1 MARGS
6 AGGSPPGPKCPHSLP
21 PRKQLFWHNDIY
33 NPTPRHPLPLQWL
46 GADGGS
52 TGSLPPG
59 LPPGPRFPR
68 FPRPLG
74 PAPGPGAPAAATLAP
89 RLARESQQPAA
100 ADGTATE
107 KGKIPRQR
115 YKYIGSA
122 RRGAARADKGSLGG
136 RAPRDPEVPAGCPQ
150 ARGGCRS
157 AGRSHSGVFTC
168 PFAPTHEKPRWG
180 ALEAQGRS
188 QRRRYP
194 LSHRL
199 RAGSAAVMS

>member
-1 MARGS
+1 MSPFPATPEATFLAQRHLQSNTTPPPPTPVAWSRWGEHRVPPTRPPAR
-6 AGGSPPGPKCPHSLP
+6 ASLP
-21 PRKQLFWHNDIY
+21 
-33 NPTPRHPLPLQWL
+33 
-46 GADGGS
+46 
-52 TGSLPPG
+52 SLPTA
-59 LPPGPRFPR
+59 
-68 FPRPLG
+68 PRPS
-74 PAPGPGAPAAATLAP
+74 PGPGAPAAATLAP

-122 RRGAARADKGSLGG
+122 RRGADRADKGSLGG
-136 RAPRDPEVPAGCPQ
+136 RAPRDPEVPAGRPQ

-157 AGRSHSGVFTC
+157 AGRSRSGVFTC